1 MKSHVTR
8 SAEECQELTASR
20 NFIRTNRFGSRITR
34 RRRRRRHAVA
44 WRLEFQG
51 LFQVSNIEE
60 RHDIRQTWKSSH
72 EPTPFFPLR
81 KFPANRISLTDEG
94 TLNRF
99 RRLLVPLLEE
109 YIDYFETRIERR
121 EDLNTFSKYF
131 RNGANIRS
139 KLILFPVLLFSSLE
153 GIK

>member
-1 MKSHVTR
+1 M
-8 SAEECQELTASR
+8 
-20 NFIRTNRFGSRITR
+20 
-34 RRRRRRHAVA
+34 
-44 WRLEFQG
+44 
-51 LFQVSNIEE
+51 
-60 RHDIRQTWKSSH
+60 
-72 EPTPFFPLR
+72 
-81 KFPANRISLTDEG
+81 
-94 TLNRF
+94 NRF

>member
-8 SAEECQELTASR
+8 QELTASR
-20 NFIRTNRFGSRITR
+20 NFIRTNRFGSRIT

-60 RHDIRQTWKSSH
+60 RHDIRQTWKS
-72 EPTPFFPLR
+72 TPFFPLR

-94 TLNRF
+94 MLNRF

>member
-72 EPTPFFPLR
+72 EPTPFFPLP

-121 EDLNTFSKYF
+121 EDSNTFSKYF
-131 RNGANIRS
+131 RMKLTFSIRS
-139 KLILFPVLLFSSLE
+139 KLIFTSCYFHHWK
-153 GIK
+153 G